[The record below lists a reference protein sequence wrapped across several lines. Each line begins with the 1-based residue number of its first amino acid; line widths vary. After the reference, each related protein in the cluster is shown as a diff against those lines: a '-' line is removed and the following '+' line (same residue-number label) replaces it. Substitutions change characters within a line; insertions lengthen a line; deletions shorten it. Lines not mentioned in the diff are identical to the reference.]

1 MFDIFKKKE
10 ITIPVDNAQTVT
22 EIKSYTVE
30 WISYTNDSSSSYG
43 YRKHNAKVFIYKTD
57 ADEFIKQLGE
67 CAKFINTTIH
77 SSWKK
82 N

>member
-1 MFDIFKKKE
+1 MFGIFNKKE

-22 EIKSYTVE
+22 ELESWTVE
-30 WISYTNDSSSSYG
+30 WTSYTNDGWSSYG
-43 YRKHNAKVFIYKTD
+43 NKKYNAKVFIIKKD
-57 ADEFIKQLGE
+57 VDEFMKQLDE
-67 CAKFINTTIH
+67 CAKFLNTTIH